1 MKRIWLVLLA
11 GALLPWNAFAQES
24 RPPRERPE
32 RSEKKG
38 SGTEASAN
46 ASAST
51 SATAQAGQNSASI
64 YSGTT
69 FEAALEKSIDA
80 KKNKEGDKVFAHTT
94 QAVKQDGQVIIPKGS
109 KLIGHVTQAK
119 ARAKGESESALG
131 IVFDK
136 AVLKS
141 GEEIGLNVA
150 IQAMAA
156 AQSGVAAGSD
166 LDTMAGAGGSM
177 AGSGSAAGRGALGG
191 VASTAGGA
199 VGGMTNTAAN
209 VGGAAGGVVNSAAN
223 VDGHSPGAA
232 GGLNASGTLMS
243 NSRGVFGLNGLNL
256 DFAASNSTEGS
267 VITSTGKNV
276 HLDSGTQ
283 FLLVSQ
289 AQAGSQRES
298 KQPASSKPAREK
310 PEQQKPAPRSEPTK
324 Q

>member
-64 YSGTT
+64 SSGTT
-69 FEAALEKSIDA
+69 FEAALDKPLDA

-131 IVFDK
+131 IVFDQ
-136 AVLKS
+136 AVLRN
-141 GEEIGLNVA
+141 GQEIPVNLA
-150 IQAMAA
+150 IQAVASAQAA
-156 AQSGVAAGSD
+156 ASSSLSEGDAFGTASGMGSGRASSSGGVLSSAGSTVGGTAGAVTNTAGAVGSTVGGTAGATANTAASATGAAAGSN
-166 LDTMAGAGGSM
+166 L
-177 AGSGSAAGRGALGG
+177 AGSLTS
-191 VASTAGGA
+191 S
-199 VGGMTNTAAN
+199 
-209 VGGAAGGVVNSAAN
+209 
-223 VDGHSPGAA
+223 
-232 GGLNASGTLMS
+232 
-243 NSRGVFGLNGLNL
+243 
-256 DFAASNSTEGS
+256 
-267 VITSTGKNV
+267 STGVIGLQGLSLNSELSNATQGSLIVSSTKNV
-276 HLDSGTQ
+276 RLDSGTRM
-283 FLLVSQ
+283 LLRVQ
-289 AQAGSQRES
+289 GQ
-298 KQPASSKPAREK
+298 
-310 PEQQKPAPRSEPTK
+310 
-324 Q
+324 

>member
-64 YSGTT
+64 SSGTT
-69 FEAALEKSIDA
+69 FEAALDKSLDA

-131 IVFDK
+131 IVFDQ
-136 AVLKS
+136 AVLKN
-141 GEEIGLNVA
+141 GQEIPVNLA
-150 IQAMAA
+150 IQAVAS
-156 AQSGVAAGSD
+156 AQAVASSSLSEGDAFGTASGMGSGRASSSGGVLSSAGS
-166 LDTMAGAGGSM
+166 TVGGTAGA
-177 AGSGSAAGRGALGG
+177 
-191 VASTAGGA
+191 VTNTAGA
-199 VGGMTNTAAN
+199 VGSTVGGTAGATANTAASAT
-209 VGGAAGGVVNSAAN
+209 GATAGSNL
-223 VDGHSPGAA
+223 A
-232 GGLNASGTLMS
+232 GSLTSS
-243 NSRGVFGLNGLNL
+243 
-256 DFAASNSTEGS
+256 
-267 VITSTGKNV
+267 STGVIGLQGLSLNSELSNATQGSLIVSSTKNV
-276 HLDSGTQ
+276 RLDSGTRM
-283 FLLVSQ
+283 LLRVQ
-289 AQAGSQRES
+289 GQ
-298 KQPASSKPAREK
+298 
-310 PEQQKPAPRSEPTK
+310 
-324 Q
+324 